1 MIRFGVV
8 TAASILATCLY
19 ASEIPPGS
27 GVPVS
32 VLVTIQGQKNANPPQ
47 VTMDEL
53 LVYQNKQPRQVT
65 SLEPLHSAN
74 GVQLWILM
82 DDGSRANL
90 GSQLNDLRQFVLA
103 SPATTQIGIGYL
115 RNGMVEKVQDLTTDH
130 QLAAKALRLPTSQP
144 GISASPYTALQELV
158 KKWPATPA
166 AREVLMVTSGIDPI
180 YGPGPEDPY
189 LDSAIHEVQRAG
201 VIVYAIYYPGSGRIG
216 RAGRE
221 VFWGQNYLSQL
232 TEETGGEM
240 YWLGPIT
247 PVSLTPYLDDLNAR
261 MNGQYL
267 LTFLAKPE
275 GKPGLQRFAVK
286 TELPHVH
293 LTAPSQVFVP
303 GNK

>member
-32 VLVTIQGQKNANPPQ
+32 VLVTIQGQKNTNPPQ

-115 RNGMVEKVQDLTTDH
+115 RNGMVDKVQDLTSDH
-130 QLAAKALRLPTSQP
+130 QLAAKALRLPISQP

-158 KKWPATPA
+158 KKWPATQA

-201 VIVYAIYYPGSGRIG
+201 VIVYAIYY
-216 RAGRE
+216 
-221 VFWGQNYLSQL
+221 
-232 TEETGGEM
+232 
-240 YWLGPIT
+240 
-247 PVSLTPYLDDLNAR
+247 
-261 MNGQYL
+261 
-267 LTFLAKPE
+267 
-275 GKPGLQRFAVK
+275 
-286 TELPHVH
+286 
-293 LTAPSQVFVP
+293 
-303 GNK
+303 